1 MSENT
6 NLKIALGNAI
16 DLFNNNNLNECIEQ
30 LEEIL
35 TIHPANLKALN
46 MLLDTNIKIN
56 KAAEALKI
64 IKKLIRLE
72 PNKKEHQEKLIKLHQ
87 FLNDDQA
94 YQSALIEFHKN
105 FPSIQT
111 ARIISNIH
119 IENDREEESDQVIQ
133 NFFESDKTYGEL
145 YKGIRHVKA
154 GRLKLAE
161 ESYKKVLKKDKN
173 NIDALRLLGLLAFK
187 TKDYEIAER
196 LFLKVLQLDPS
207 FSLAWDNLAKLY
219 RIQNKLLKSI
229 PAFENLIKLDP
240 RNFEALVSLGTVY
253 IKLSK
258 YHEGIKLYEE
268 SLKIKP
274 ENPRVYLSLG
284 HALKTIGEREKSEAA
299 YQNAIKYFSLS
310 GEAYWSLANLKTY
323 EFSDKEI
330 INMESSL
337 TKNIH
342 PNEMTQMHFALGKAY
357 ESKRQ
362 FDKSF
367 KHYAEGNWQQR
378 KQISY
383 NAEDY
388 KVSIDELIDFFD
400 KNKNLY
406 NSKAQ
411 SNFDDPIFILG
422 LPRSG
427 STMIEQ
433 ILSSHSLIE
442 GTQELP
448 NILAI
453 SRDIKLIDQKKGY
466 PNNLLGLDQSSFD
479 DLGKKYI
486 DETKWAR
493 SSKPFFI
500 DKMPNNFVHIGLI
513 KLILPKAKIIDARR
527 NPMDTCF
534 SCFKQYFAKGQHF
547 TYDLDDIARYYKDYV
562 RLMDYWKKLF
572 PEEIFTINYEQVIE
586 NPNDRI
592 RDLLEFCNV
601 KFEDNCINFHK
612 SKSPVKT
619 ASSEQVR
626 QPMYKTGLDY
636 WKNYSN
642 NLDTLLKH
650 FPEYDRRDI

>member
-6 NLKIALGNAI
+6 NLKLALDNAI

-35 TIHPANLKALN
+35 NIHSTNLEALE
-46 MLLDTNIKIN
+46 MLLDLNIKIN
-56 KAAEALKI
+56 KAEEALEI
-64 IKKLIRLE
+64 IKKLIQLD
-72 PNKKEHQEKLIKLHQ
+72 PNKKEHQEKLIKVYQ
-87 FLNDDQA
+87 FLNNEQA
-94 YQSALIEFHKN
+94 YQSALIDLHKN
-105 FPSIQT
+105 FPSIET
-111 ARIISNIH
+111 ARLISNIH

-133 NFFESDKTYGEL
+133 TFFESDKTYGDL
-145 YKGIRHVKA
+145 YKGIRHAKA

-161 ESYKKVLKKDKN
+161 GSYKKVLKKEKN

-196 LFLKVLQLDPS
+196 LFLKVLKLDPS

-240 RNFEALVSLGTVY
+240 SNFEALVSLGTIY

-258 YHEGIKLYEE
+258 YHEGIKLYEK

-284 HALKTIGEREKSEAA
+284 HALKTIGERKKSEAA
-299 YQNAIKYFSLS
+299 YQNTIKYFPSS

-330 INMESSL
+330 ANMELSL
-337 TKNIH
+337 KRNMH
-342 PNEMTQMHFALGKAY
+342 QNELIQMHFALGKAY
-357 ESKRQ
+357 ESNRQ

-367 KHYAEGNWQQR
+367 KHYMDGNWQQR
-378 KQISY
+378 KQVSY

-388 KVSIDELIDFFD
+388 KISIDEIINFFENNNNILD
-400 KNKNLY
+400 L
-406 NSKAQ
+406 KAEAG
-411 SNFDDPIFILG
+411 SDEPIFILG

-427 STMIEQ
+427 STLIEQ
-433 ILSSHSLIE
+433 ILASHSLIE

-448 NILAI
+448 NIMAI
-453 SRDIKLIDQKKGY
+453 SRDIKLIDQKNGY
-466 PNNLLGLDQSSFD
+466 PDNLLKLNQSSFD
-479 DLGKKYI
+479 ELGKKYI

-500 DKMPNNFVHIGLI
+500 DKMPNNFFHIGLI

-527 NPMDTCF
+527 NPMDACF

-547 TYDLDDIARYYKDYV
+547 SYDLDDIARYYKDYV
-562 RLMDYWKKLF
+562 RLMDYWNKLF
-572 PEEIFTINYEQVIE
+572 PDEIFTIQYEQIIE

-592 RDLLEFCNV
+592 SDLLEFCNV
-601 KFEDNCINFHK
+601 KFEDNCLNFHK
-612 SKSPVKT
+612 SKRAVKT

-626 QPMYKTGLDY
+626 QPMYKTGINY
-636 WKNYSN
+636 WRNYIK
-642 NLDTLLKH
+642 NLDVLLEH
-650 FPEYDRRDI
+650 FPNYKE

>member
-35 TIHPANLKALN
+35 TIHPNNLKALN
-46 MLLDTNIKIN
+46 MLLDINIKIN

-133 NFFESDKTYGEL
+133 NFFESDKTYGDL

-187 TKDYEIAER
+187 TKDYEIAEK
-196 LFLKVLQLDPS
+196 LFLKVLQFDPS

-299 YQNAIKYFSLS
+299 YHNAINYFSLS

-323 EFSDKEI
+323 KFSDKEI

-342 PNEMTQMHFALGKAY
+342 PNELTQMHFALGKAY

-367 KHYAEGNWQQR
+367 EHYAEGNWQQR

-388 KVSIDELIDFFD
+388 KISIDELIDFFD

-406 NSKAQ
+406 NAKAQ

-448 NILAI
+448 NILTI

-493 SSKPFFI
+493 SSTPYFI

-601 KFEDNCINFHK
+601 KFEDSCINFHK
-612 SKSPVKT
+612 SKRPVKT

-642 NLDTLLKH
+642 HLDTLLKH
-650 FPEYDRRDI
+650 FPEYDR

>member
-6 NLKIALGNAI
+6 NLKIALDNAF
-16 DLFNNNNLNECIEQ
+16 DLLNNNNLNECIEQ

-35 TIHPANLKALN
+35 IIHPSNLKALSL
-46 MLLDTNIKIN
+46 LLDINIKLN
-56 KAAEALKI
+56 KAEKALEI
-64 IKKLIRLE
+64 IKKLIQLDS
-72 PNKKEHQEKLIKLHQ
+72 NNKEHHEKLIKVYQ

-94 YQSALIEFHKN
+94 YQSALIDFHKQ
-105 FPSIQT
+105 FPSITT
-111 ARIISNIH
+111 ARLISNIH

-133 NFFESDKTYGEL
+133 NFFESDKTYGDL

-187 TKDYEIAER
+187 TKDYEVAER
-196 LFLKVLQLDPS
+196 LFLRVLQLDPS

-229 PAFENLIKLDP
+229 PAFENLIKLDSK
-240 RNFEALVSLGTVY
+240 NFEALVSLGTVY

-284 HALKTIGEREKSEAA
+284 HALKTIGEREKSEGA
-299 YQNAIKYFSLS
+299 YQNAIKYFPLS

-323 EFSDKEI
+323 KFSNKEI
-330 INMESSL
+330 ANMELSL
-337 TKNIH
+337 KKNIH
-342 PNEMTQMHFALGKAY
+342 PNELIQMHFALGKAY
-357 ESKRQ
+357 ESNRQ

-367 KHYAEGNWQQR
+367 EHYAEGNWQQR

-388 KVSIDELIDFFD
+388 KISIDELIDFFENNND
-400 KNKNLY
+400 LY
-406 NSKAQ
+406 KLKAI
-411 SNFDDPIFILG
+411 SDFDDPIFILG

-427 STMIEQ
+427 STLIEQ

-453 SRDIKLIDQKKGY
+453 SRDIKLIDQKNGY
-466 PNNLLGLDQSSFD
+466 PHNLLGFNESSFN

-486 DETKWAR
+486 NETKWAR

-547 TYDLDDIARYYKDYV
+547 TYDLDDIARYYKDYI

-572 PEEIFTINYEQVIE
+572 PNEIFTINYEQIIK
-586 NPNDRI
+586 NPNERI
-592 RDLLEFCNV
+592 SDLLEFCNV
-601 KFEDNCINFHK
+601 EFEDNCLNFHK
-612 SKSPVKT
+612 SKRPVKT

-626 QPMYKTGLDY
+626 QPMYKTGINY

-642 NLDTLLKH
+642 NLDILLKH
-650 FPEYDRRDI
+650 FPDSDK

>member
-6 NLKIALGNAI
+6 NLKLALDNAI

-35 TIHPANLKALN
+35 NIHSTNLEALE
-46 MLLDTNIKIN
+46 MLLDLNIKIN
-56 KAAEALKI
+56 KAEEALEI
-64 IKKLIRLE
+64 IKKLIQLD
-72 PNKKEHQEKLIKLHQ
+72 PNKKEHQEKLIKVYQ
-87 FLNDDQA
+87 FLNDEQA
-94 YQSALIEFHKN
+94 YQSALIDLHKN
-105 FPSIQT
+105 FPSIET
-111 ARIISNIH
+111 ARLISNIH

-133 NFFESDKTYGEL
+133 TFFESDKTYGDL
-145 YKGIRHVKA
+145 YKGIRHAKA

-161 ESYKKVLKKDKN
+161 ESYKKVLKKEKN

-196 LFLKVLQLDPS
+196 LFLKVLKLDPS

-240 RNFEALVSLGTVY
+240 SNFEALVSLGTIY

-284 HALKTIGEREKSEAA
+284 HALKTIGERKKSEAA
-299 YQNAIKYFSLS
+299 YQNTIKYFPSS

-330 INMESSL
+330 ANMELSL
-337 TKNIH
+337 KRNMH
-342 PNEMTQMHFALGKAY
+342 QNELIQMHFALGKAY
-357 ESKRQ
+357 ESNRQ

-367 KHYAEGNWQQR
+367 KHYKDGNWQQR

-388 KVSIDELIDFFD
+388 KISIDEIINFFENNNNILD
-400 KNKNLY
+400 L
-406 NSKAQ
+406 KAEAG
-411 SNFDDPIFILG
+411 SDEPIFILG

-427 STMIEQ
+427 STLIEQ
-433 ILSSHSLIE
+433 ILASHSLIE

-448 NILAI
+448 NIMAI
-453 SRDIKLIDQKKGY
+453 SRDIKLIDQKNGY
-466 PNNLLGLDQSSFD
+466 PDNLLKLNQSSFD
-479 DLGKKYI
+479 ELGKKYI

-500 DKMPNNFVHIGLI
+500 DKMPNNFFHIGLI

-527 NPMDTCF
+527 NPMDACF

-562 RLMDYWKKLF
+562 RLMDFWNKLF
-572 PEEIFTINYEQVIE
+572 PDEIFTIQYEQIIE

-592 RDLLEFCNV
+592 SDLLEFCNV
-601 KFEDNCINFHK
+601 KFEDNCLNFHK
-612 SKSPVKT
+612 SKRAVKT

-626 QPMYKTGLDY
+626 QPMYKTGINY
-636 WKNYSN
+636 WRNYIK
-642 NLDTLLKH
+642 NLDVLLEH
-650 FPEYDRRDI
+650 FPNYKE

>member
-6 NLKIALGNAI
+6 NLKLALDNAI

-35 TIHPANLKALN
+35 NIHSTNLEALE
-46 MLLDTNIKIN
+46 MLLDLNIKIN
-56 KAAEALKI
+56 KAEEALEI
-64 IKKLIRLE
+64 IKKLIQLD
-72 PNKKEHQEKLIKLHQ
+72 PNKKEHQEKLIKVYQ
-87 FLNDDQA
+87 FLNNEQA
-94 YQSALIEFHKN
+94 YQSALIDLHKN
-105 FPSIQT
+105 FPSIET
-111 ARIISNIH
+111 ARLISNIH

-133 NFFESDKTYGEL
+133 TFFESDKTYGDL
-145 YKGIRHVKA
+145 YKGIRHAKA

-161 ESYKKVLKKDKN
+161 ESYKKVLKKEKN

-196 LFLKVLQLDPS
+196 LFLKVLKLDPS

-240 RNFEALVSLGTVY
+240 SNFEALVSLGTIY

-284 HALKTIGEREKSEAA
+284 HALKTIGERKKSEAA
-299 YQNAIKYFSLS
+299 YQNTIKYFPSS

-330 INMESSL
+330 ANMELSL
-337 TKNIH
+337 KRNMH
-342 PNEMTQMHFALGKAY
+342 QNELIQMHFALGKAY
-357 ESKRQ
+357 ESNKQ
-362 FDKSF
+362 FNKSF
-367 KHYAEGNWQQR
+367 KHYKEGNWQQR

-388 KVSIDELIDFFD
+388 KISIDEMINFFENNNNILD
-400 KNKNLY
+400 L
-406 NSKAQ
+406 KAEAG
-411 SNFDDPIFILG
+411 SDEPIFILG

-427 STMIEQ
+427 STLIEQ
-433 ILSSHSLIE
+433 ILASHSLIE

-448 NILAI
+448 NIMAI
-453 SRDIKLIDQKKGY
+453 SRDIKLIDQKNGY
-466 PNNLLGLDQSSFD
+466 PDNLLKLNQSSFD
-479 DLGKKYI
+479 ELGKKYI

-500 DKMPNNFVHIGLI
+500 DKMPNNFFHIGLI

-527 NPMDTCF
+527 NPMDACF

-562 RLMDYWKKLF
+562 RLMDYWNKLF
-572 PEEIFTINYEQVIE
+572 PDEIFTIQYEQIIE

-592 RDLLEFCNV
+592 FDLLEFCNV
-601 KFEDNCINFHK
+601 KFEDNCLNFHK
-612 SKSPVKT
+612 SKRAVKT

-626 QPMYKTGLDY
+626 QPMYKTGINY
-636 WKNYSN
+636 WRNYIK
-642 NLDTLLKH
+642 NLDVLLEH
-650 FPEYDRRDI
+650 FPNYKE

>member
-6 NLKIALGNAI
+6 NLKLALDNAI

-35 TIHPANLKALN
+35 NIHSTNLEALE
-46 MLLDTNIKIN
+46 MLLDLNIKIN
-56 KAAEALKI
+56 KAEEALEI
-64 IKKLIRLE
+64 IKKLIQLD
-72 PNKKEHQEKLIKLHQ
+72 PNKKEHQEKLIKVYQ
-87 FLNDDQA
+87 FLNNEQA
-94 YQSALIEFHKN
+94 YQSALIDLHKN
-105 FPSIQT
+105 FPSIET
-111 ARIISNIH
+111 ARLISNIH

-133 NFFESDKTYGEL
+133 TFFESDKTYGDL
-145 YKGIRHVKA
+145 YKGIRHAKA

-161 ESYKKVLKKDKN
+161 ESYKKVLKKEKN

-196 LFLKVLQLDPS
+196 LFLKVLKLDPS

-240 RNFEALVSLGTVY
+240 SNFEALVSLGTIY

-258 YHEGIKLYEE
+258 YHEGIKLYEK

-284 HALKTIGEREKSEAA
+284 HALKTIGERKKSEAA
-299 YQNAIKYFSLS
+299 YQNTIKYFPSS

-330 INMESSL
+330 ANMELSL
-337 TKNIH
+337 KRNMHQHELI
-342 PNEMTQMHFALGKAY
+342 QMHFALGKAY
-357 ESKRQ
+357 ESNRQ

-367 KHYAEGNWQQR
+367 KHYMDGNWQQR
-378 KQISY
+378 KQVIY

-388 KVSIDELIDFFD
+388 KISIDEIIDFFENNNNILD
-400 KNKNLY
+400 L
-406 NSKAQ
+406 KAEAG
-411 SNFDDPIFILG
+411 SDEPIFILG

-427 STMIEQ
+427 STLIEQ
-433 ILSSHSLIE
+433 ILASHSLIE

-448 NILAI
+448 NIMAI
-453 SRDIKLIDQKKGY
+453 SRDIKLIDQKNGY
-466 PNNLLGLDQSSFD
+466 PDNLLKLNQSSFD
-479 DLGKKYI
+479 ELGKKYI

-500 DKMPNNFVHIGLI
+500 DKMPNNFFHIGLI

-527 NPMDTCF
+527 NPMDACF

-562 RLMDYWKKLF
+562 RLMDFWNKLF
-572 PEEIFTINYEQVIE
+572 PGEIFTIQYEQIIE

-592 RDLLEFCNV
+592 SDLLEFCNV
-601 KFEDNCINFHK
+601 KFEDNCLNFHK
-612 SKSPVKT
+612 SKRAVKT

-626 QPMYKTGLDY
+626 QPMYKTGINYWRNYIKHLDI
-636 WKNYSN
+636 
-642 NLDTLLKH
+642 LLEH
-650 FPEYDRRDI
+650 FPNYKE

>member
-6 NLKIALGNAI
+6 NLKLALDNAI

-35 TIHPANLKALN
+35 NIHSTNLEALE
-46 MLLDTNIKIN
+46 MLLDLNIKIN
-56 KAAEALKI
+56 KAEEALEI
-64 IKKLIRLE
+64 IKKLIQLD
-72 PNKKEHQEKLIKLHQ
+72 PNKKEHQEKLIKVYQ
-87 FLNDDQA
+87 FLNDEQA
-94 YQSALIEFHKN
+94 YQSALIDLHKN
-105 FPSIQT
+105 FPSIET
-111 ARIISNIH
+111 ARLISNIH

-133 NFFESDKTYGEL
+133 TFFESDKTYGDL

-196 LFLKVLQLDPS
+196 IFIKVLQLDPS

-240 RNFEALVSLGTVY
+240 SNFEALVSLGTIY

-284 HALKTIGEREKSEAA
+284 HALKTIGERKKSEAA
-299 YQNAIKYFSLS
+299 YQNTIKYFPSS

-330 INMESSL
+330 ANMELSL
-337 TKNIH
+337 KRNMH
-342 PNEMTQMHFALGKAY
+342 QNELIQMHFALGKAY
-357 ESKRQ
+357 ESNKQ
-362 FDKSF
+362 FNKSF
-367 KHYAEGNWQQR
+367 KHYKEGNWQQR

-388 KVSIDELIDFFD
+388 KISIDEMINFFENNNNILD
-400 KNKNLY
+400 L
-406 NSKAQ
+406 KAEAG
-411 SNFDDPIFILG
+411 SDEPIFILG

-427 STMIEQ
+427 STLIEQ
-433 ILSSHSLIE
+433 ILASHSLIE

-448 NILAI
+448 NIMAI
-453 SRDIKLIDQKKGY
+453 SRDIKLIDQKNGY
-466 PNNLLGLDQSSFD
+466 PDNLLKLNQSSFD
-479 DLGKKYI
+479 ELGKKYI

-500 DKMPNNFVHIGLI
+500 DKMPNNFFHIGLI

-527 NPMDTCF
+527 NPMDACF

-562 RLMDYWKKLF
+562 RLMDYWNKLF
-572 PEEIFTINYEQVIE
+572 PDEIFTIQYEQIIE

-592 RDLLEFCNV
+592 SDLLEFCNV
-601 KFEDNCINFHK
+601 KFEDNCLNFHK
-612 SKSPVKT
+612 SKRAVKT

-626 QPMYKTGLDY
+626 QPMYKTGINY
-636 WKNYSN
+636 WRNYIK
-642 NLDTLLKH
+642 NLDVLLEH
-650 FPEYDRRDI
+650 FPNYKE

>member
-6 NLKIALGNAI
+6 NLKIALDNAI

-35 TIHPANLKALN
+35 TIHPTNLKALN
-46 MLLDTNIKIN
+46 MLLDINIKIN

-72 PNKKEHQEKLIKLHQ
+72 PNKKEHQEKLIKVHQ

-94 YQSALIEFHKN
+94 YQSALIEFHQN
-105 FPSIQT
+105 FPSIKT
-111 ARIISNIH
+111 ARLISNIH

-133 NFFESDKTYGEL
+133 NFFESDKTYGDL

-196 LFLKVLQLDPS
+196 LLLKVLQCDPS

-284 HALKTIGEREKSEAA
+284 HALKTIGERAKSEAA

-337 TKNIH
+337 IKNIH
-342 PNEMTQMHFALGKAY
+342 PNELTQMHFALGKAY

-367 KHYAEGNWQQR
+367 EHYAEGNWQQR

-388 KVSIDELIDFFD
+388 KISIDELIDFFD
-400 KNKNLY
+400 KNKNLFK
-406 NSKAQ
+406 SKAQ

-448 NILAI
+448 NILTI

-493 SSKPFFI
+493 SSTPYFI

-547 TYDLDDIARYYKDYV
+547 TYDLDDIARYYKDYI

-572 PEEIFTINYEQVIE
+572 PEEIFTINYEQVID

-601 KFEDNCINFHK
+601 KFEDSCINFHK
-612 SKSPVKT
+612 SKRPVKT

-650 FPEYDRRDI
+650 FPEYEK

>member
-6 NLKIALGNAI
+6 NLKSALDNAI

-35 TIHPANLKALN
+35 TIHPANLKVLN

-145 YKGIRHVKA
+145 YKAIRHVKA

-240 RNFEALVSLGTVY
+240 RNFEALVSLGTVF

-284 HALKTIGEREKSEAA
+284 HALKTIGERKKSEAA

-367 KHYAEGNWQQR
+367 EHYAEGNWQQR

-388 KVSIDELIDFFD
+388 KISIDELIDFFD

-406 NSKAQ
+406 NLKAQ

-448 NILAI
+448 NILTI

-493 SSKPFFI
+493 SSTPYFI

-562 RLMDYWKKLF
+562 RLMDYWKQLF
-572 PEEIFTINYEQVIE
+572 PEEIFTINYEQVID

-601 KFEDNCINFHK
+601 KFEDSCINFHK
-612 SKSPVKT
+612 SKRPVKT

-650 FPEYDRRDI
+650 FPEYNK

>member
-6 NLKIALGNAI
+6 NLKLALDNAI

-35 TIHPANLKALN
+35 NIHSTNLEALE
-46 MLLDTNIKIN
+46 MLLDLNIKIN
-56 KAAEALKI
+56 KAEEALEI
-64 IKKLIRLE
+64 IKKLIQLD
-72 PNKKEHQEKLIKLHQ
+72 PNKKEHQEKLIKVYQ
-87 FLNDDQA
+87 FLNNEQA
-94 YQSALIEFHKN
+94 YQSALIDLHKN
-105 FPSIQT
+105 FPSIET
-111 ARIISNIH
+111 ARLISNIH

-133 NFFESDKTYGEL
+133 TFFESDKTYGDL
-145 YKGIRHVKA
+145 YKGIRHAKA

-161 ESYKKVLKKDKN
+161 ESYKKVLKKEKN

-187 TKDYEIAER
+187 TKDYEIAEK
-196 LFLKVLQLDPS
+196 LFLKVLKLDPS

-240 RNFEALVSLGTVY
+240 SNFEALVSLGTIY

-284 HALKTIGEREKSEAA
+284 HALKTIGERKKSEAA
-299 YQNAIKYFSLS
+299 YQNTIKYFPSS

-330 INMESSL
+330 ANMELSL
-337 TKNIH
+337 KRNMH
-342 PNEMTQMHFALGKAY
+342 QNELIQMHFALGKAY
-357 ESKRQ
+357 ESNRQ

-367 KHYAEGNWQQR
+367 KHYMDGNWQQR
-378 KQISY
+378 KQVIY

-388 KVSIDELIDFFD
+388 KISIDEIINFFENNNNILD
-400 KNKNLY
+400 L
-406 NSKAQ
+406 KAEAG
-411 SNFDDPIFILG
+411 SDEPIFILG

-427 STMIEQ
+427 STLIEQ
-433 ILSSHSLIE
+433 ILASHSLIE

-448 NILAI
+448 NIMAI
-453 SRDIKLIDQKKGY
+453 SRDIKLIDQKNGY
-466 PNNLLGLDQSSFD
+466 PDNLLKLNQSSFD
-479 DLGKKYI
+479 ELGKKYI

-500 DKMPNNFVHIGLI
+500 DKMPNNFFHLGLI

-527 NPMDTCF
+527 NPMDACF

-562 RLMDYWKKLF
+562 RLMDYWNKLF
-572 PEEIFTINYEQVIE
+572 PDEIFTIHYEQIIE

-592 RDLLEFCNV
+592 SDLLEFCNV
-601 KFEDNCINFHK
+601 KFEDNCLNFHK
-612 SKSPVKT
+612 SKRAVKT

-626 QPMYKTGLDY
+626 QPMYKTGINY
-636 WKNYSN
+636 WRNYIK
-642 NLDTLLKH
+642 NLDVLLEH
-650 FPEYDRRDI
+650 FPNYKE

>member
-6 NLKIALGNAI
+6 NLKIALDNAF
-16 DLFNNNNLNECIEQ
+16 DLLNNNNLNECIEQ

-35 TIHPANLKALN
+35 IIHPSNLKALSV
-46 MLLDTNIKIN
+46 LLDINIKLN
-56 KAAEALKI
+56 KAEKALEI
-64 IKKLIRLE
+64 IKKLIQLDS
-72 PNKKEHQEKLIKLHQ
+72 NNKEHHEKLIKVYQ

-94 YQSALIEFHKN
+94 YQSALIDFHKQ
-105 FPSIQT
+105 FPSITT
-111 ARIISNIH
+111 ARLISNIH

-133 NFFESDKTYGEL
+133 NFFESDKTYGDL

-187 TKDYEIAER
+187 TKDYEVAER
-196 LFLKVLQLDPS
+196 LFLRVLQLDPL

-229 PAFENLIKLDP
+229 PAFENLIKLDSK
-240 RNFEALVSLGTVY
+240 NFEALVSLGTVY

-284 HALKTIGEREKSEAA
+284 HALKTIGEREKSEGA
-299 YQNAIKYFSLS
+299 YQNAIKYFPLS

-323 EFSDKEI
+323 KFSNKEI
-330 INMESSL
+330 ANMELSL
-337 TKNIH
+337 KKNIH
-342 PNEMTQMHFALGKAY
+342 PNELIQMHFALGKAY
-357 ESKRQ
+357 ESNRQ

-367 KHYAEGNWQQR
+367 EHYAEGNWQQR

-388 KVSIDELIDFFD
+388 KISIDELIDFFENNND
-400 KNKNLY
+400 LY
-406 NSKAQ
+406 KLKAI
-411 SNFDDPIFILG
+411 SDFDDPIFILG

-427 STMIEQ
+427 STLIEQ

-453 SRDIKLIDQKKGY
+453 SRDIKLIDQKNGY
-466 PNNLLGLDQSSFD
+466 PHNLLGFNESSFN

-486 DETKWAR
+486 NETKWAR

-547 TYDLDDIARYYKDYV
+547 TYDLDDIARYYKDYI

-572 PEEIFTINYEQVIE
+572 PNEIFTINYEQIIK
-586 NPNDRI
+586 NPNERI
-592 RDLLEFCNV
+592 SDLLEFCNV
-601 KFEDNCINFHK
+601 EFEDNCLNFHK
-612 SKSPVKT
+612 SKRPVKT

-626 QPMYKTGLDY
+626 QPMYKTGINY

-642 NLDTLLKH
+642 NLDILLKH
-650 FPEYDRRDI
+650 FPDSDK

>member
-6 NLKIALGNAI
+6 NLKLALDNAI

-35 TIHPANLKALN
+35 NIHSTNLEALE
-46 MLLDTNIKIN
+46 MLLDLNIKIN
-56 KAAEALKI
+56 KAEEALEI
-64 IKKLIRLE
+64 IKKLIQLD
-72 PNKKEHQEKLIKLHQ
+72 PNKKEHQEKLIKVYQ
-87 FLNDDQA
+87 FLNDEQA
-94 YQSALIEFHKN
+94 YQSALINLHKN
-105 FPSIQT
+105 FPSIET
-111 ARIISNIH
+111 ARLISNIH

-133 NFFESDKTYGEL
+133 TFFESDKTYGDL
-145 YKGIRHVKA
+145 YKGIRHAKA

-161 ESYKKVLKKDKN
+161 ESYKKVLKKEKN

-196 LFLKVLQLDPS
+196 IFIKVLQLDPS

-240 RNFEALVSLGTVY
+240 SNFEALVSLGTIY

-284 HALKTIGEREKSEAA
+284 HALKTIGERKKSEAA
-299 YQNAIKYFSLS
+299 YQNTIKYFPSS

-330 INMESSL
+330 ANMELSL
-337 TKNIH
+337 KRNMH
-342 PNEMTQMHFALGKAY
+342 QNELIQMHFALGKAY
-357 ESKRQ
+357 ESNRQ

-367 KHYAEGNWQQR
+367 KHYMDGNWQQR
-378 KQISY
+378 KQVIY

-388 KVSIDELIDFFD
+388 KISIDEIINFFENNNNILD
-400 KNKNLY
+400 L
-406 NSKAQ
+406 KAEAG
-411 SNFDDPIFILG
+411 SDEPIFILG

-427 STMIEQ
+427 STLIEQ
-433 ILSSHSLIE
+433 ILASHSLIE

-448 NILAI
+448 NIMAI
-453 SRDIKLIDQKKGY
+453 SRDIKLIDQKNGY
-466 PNNLLGLDQSSFD
+466 PDNLLKLNQSSFD
-479 DLGKKYI
+479 ELGKKYI

-500 DKMPNNFVHIGLI
+500 DKMPNNFFHIGLI

-527 NPMDTCF
+527 NPMDACF

-562 RLMDYWKKLF
+562 RLMDYWNKLF
-572 PEEIFTINYEQVIE
+572 PDEIFTIHYEQIIE

-592 RDLLEFCNV
+592 FDLLEFCNV
-601 KFEDNCINFHK
+601 KFEDNCLNFHK
-612 SKSPVKT
+612 SKRPVKT

-626 QPMYKTGLDY
+626 QPMYKTGINY
-636 WKNYSN
+636 WRNYIK
-642 NLDTLLKH
+642 NLDVLLEH
-650 FPEYDRRDI
+650 FPNYKE

>member
-6 NLKIALGNAI
+6 NLKLALDNAI

-35 TIHPANLKALN
+35 NIHSTNLEALE
-46 MLLDTNIKIN
+46 MLLDLNIKIN
-56 KAAEALKI
+56 KAEEALEI
-64 IKKLIRLE
+64 IKKLIQLD
-72 PNKKEHQEKLIKLHQ
+72 PNKKEHQEKLIKVYQ
-87 FLNDDQA
+87 FLNDEQA
-94 YQSALIEFHKN
+94 YQSALIDLHKN
-105 FPSIQT
+105 FPSIET
-111 ARIISNIH
+111 ARLISNIH

-133 NFFESDKTYGEL
+133 TFFESDKTYGDL
-145 YKGIRHVKA
+145 YKGIRHAKA

-161 ESYKKVLKKDKN
+161 ESYKKVLKKEKN

-196 LFLKVLQLDPS
+196 LFLKVLKLDPS

-240 RNFEALVSLGTVY
+240 SNFEALVSLGTIY

-284 HALKTIGEREKSEAA
+284 HALKTIGERKKSEAA
-299 YQNAIKYFSLS
+299 YQNTIKYFPSS

-330 INMESSL
+330 ANMELSL
-337 TKNIH
+337 KRNMH
-342 PNEMTQMHFALGKAY
+342 QNELIQMHFALGKAY
-357 ESKRQ
+357 ESNRQ

-367 KHYAEGNWQQR
+367 KHYKDGNWQQR

-388 KVSIDELIDFFD
+388 KISIDEIINFFENNNNILD
-400 KNKNLY
+400 L
-406 NSKAQ
+406 KAEAG
-411 SNFDDPIFILG
+411 SDEPIFILG

-427 STMIEQ
+427 STLIEQ
-433 ILSSHSLIE
+433 ILASHSLIE

-448 NILAI
+448 NIMAI
-453 SRDIKLIDQKKGY
+453 SRDIKLIDRKNGY
-466 PNNLLGLDQSSFD
+466 PDNLLKLNQSSFD
-479 DLGKKYI
+479 ELGKKYI

-500 DKMPNNFVHIGLI
+500 DKMPNNFFHIGLI

-527 NPMDTCF
+527 NPMDACF

-562 RLMDYWKKLF
+562 RLMDYWNKLF
-572 PEEIFTINYEQVIE
+572 PDEIFTIQYEQIIE

-592 RDLLEFCNV
+592 SDLLEFCNV
-601 KFEDNCINFHK
+601 KFEDNCLNFHK
-612 SKSPVKT
+612 SKRAVKT

-626 QPMYKTGLDY
+626 QPMYKTGINY
-636 WKNYSN
+636 WRNYIK
-642 NLDTLLKH
+642 NLDVLLEH
-650 FPEYDRRDI
+650 FPNYKE

>member
-35 TIHPANLKALN
+35 TIHPTNLKALN

-323 EFSDKEI
+323 KFSDKEI

-388 KVSIDELIDFFD
+388 KISIDELIDFFD

-466 PNNLLGLDQSSFD
+466 PQNLLGLNQSYFD

-572 PEEIFTINYEQVIE
+572 PEEIFTIHYEQVID

-612 SKSPVKT
+612 SKRPVKT

-642 NLDTLLKH
+642 NLDTLLKY
-650 FPEYDRRDI
+650 FPEYN

>member
-6 NLKIALGNAI
+6 NLKLALDNAI

-35 TIHPANLKALN
+35 NIHSTNLEALE
-46 MLLDTNIKIN
+46 MLLDLNIKIN
-56 KAAEALKI
+56 KAEEALEI
-64 IKKLIRLE
+64 IKKLIQLD
-72 PNKKEHQEKLIKLHQ
+72 PNKKEHQEKLIKVYQ
-87 FLNDDQA
+87 FLNNEQA
-94 YQSALIEFHKN
+94 YQSALIDLHKN
-105 FPSIQT
+105 FPSIET
-111 ARIISNIH
+111 ARLISNIH

-133 NFFESDKTYGEL
+133 TFFESDKTYGDL
-145 YKGIRHVKA
+145 YKGIRHAKA

-161 ESYKKVLKKDKN
+161 ESYKKVLKKEKN

-196 LFLKVLQLDPS
+196 LFLKVLKLDPS

-240 RNFEALVSLGTVY
+240 SNFEALVSLGTIY

-284 HALKTIGEREKSEAA
+284 HALKTIGERKKSEAA
-299 YQNAIKYFSLS
+299 YQNTIKYFPSS

-330 INMESSL
+330 ANMELSL
-337 TKNIH
+337 KRNMH
-342 PNEMTQMHFALGKAY
+342 QNELIQMHFALGKAY
-357 ESKRQ
+357 ESNRQ

-367 KHYAEGNWQQR
+367 KHYMDGNWQQR
-378 KQISY
+378 KQVIY

-388 KVSIDELIDFFD
+388 KISIDEIINFFENNNNILD
-400 KNKNLY
+400 L
-406 NSKAQ
+406 KAEAG
-411 SNFDDPIFILG
+411 SDEPIFILG

-427 STMIEQ
+427 STLIEQ
-433 ILSSHSLIE
+433 ILASHSLIE

-448 NILAI
+448 NIMAI
-453 SRDIKLIDQKKGY
+453 SRDIKLIDQKNGY
-466 PNNLLGLDQSSFD
+466 PDNLLKLNQSSFD
-479 DLGKKYI
+479 ELGKKYI

-500 DKMPNNFVHIGLI
+500 DKMPNNFFHIGLI

-527 NPMDTCF
+527 NPMDACF

-562 RLMDYWKKLF
+562 RLMDYWNKLF
-572 PEEIFTINYEQVIE
+572 PDEIFTIQYEQIIE

-592 RDLLEFCNV
+592 SDLLEFCNV
-601 KFEDNCINFHK
+601 KFEDNCLNFHK
-612 SKSPVKT
+612 SKRAVKT

-626 QPMYKTGLDY
+626 QPMYNTGINY
-636 WKNYSN
+636 WRNYIK
-642 NLDTLLKH
+642 NLDVLLEH
-650 FPEYDRRDI
+650 FPNYKE

>member
-6 NLKIALGNAI
+6 NLKLALDNAI

-35 TIHPANLKALN
+35 NIHSTNLEALE
-46 MLLDTNIKIN
+46 MLLDLNIKIN
-56 KAAEALKI
+56 KAEEALEI
-64 IKKLIRLE
+64 IKKLIQLD
-72 PNKKEHQEKLIKLHQ
+72 PNKKEHQEKLIKVYQ
-87 FLNDDQA
+87 FLNDEQA
-94 YQSALIEFHKN
+94 YQSALIDLHKN
-105 FPSIQT
+105 FPSIET
-111 ARIISNIH
+111 ARLISNIH

-133 NFFESDKTYGEL
+133 TFFESDKTYGDL
-145 YKGIRHVKA
+145 YKGIRHAKA

-196 LFLKVLQLDPS
+196 LFLKVLKLDPS

-240 RNFEALVSLGTVY
+240 SNFEALVSLGTIY

-258 YHEGIKLYEE
+258 YHEGIKLYEK

-284 HALKTIGEREKSEAA
+284 HALKTIGERKKSETA
-299 YQNAIKYFSLS
+299 YQNTIKHFPSS

-330 INMESSL
+330 ANMELSL
-337 TKNIH
+337 KRNMH
-342 PNEMTQMHFALGKAY
+342 QNELIQMHFALGKAY
-357 ESKRQ
+357 ESNRQ

-367 KHYAEGNWQQR
+367 KHYKDGNWQQR

-388 KVSIDELIDFFD
+388 KISIDEIIDFFENNNNILD
-400 KNKNLY
+400 L
-406 NSKAQ
+406 KAEAG
-411 SNFDDPIFILG
+411 SDEPIFILG

-427 STMIEQ
+427 STLIEQ
-433 ILSSHSLIE
+433 ILASHSLIE

-448 NILAI
+448 NIMAI
-453 SRDIKLIDQKKGY
+453 SRDIKLIDQKNGY
-466 PNNLLGLDQSSFD
+466 PDNLLKLNQSSFD
-479 DLGKKYI
+479 ELGKKYI

-500 DKMPNNFVHIGLI
+500 DKMPNNFFHIGLI

-527 NPMDTCF
+527 NPMDACF

-562 RLMDYWKKLF
+562 RLMDYWNKLF
-572 PEEIFTINYEQVIE
+572 PDEIFTIHYEQIIE

-592 RDLLEFCNV
+592 FDLLEFCNV
-601 KFEDNCINFHK
+601 KFEDNCLNFHK
-612 SKSPVKT
+612 SKRAVKT

-626 QPMYKTGLDY
+626 QPMYKTGINY
-636 WKNYSN
+636 WRNYIK
-642 NLDTLLKH
+642 NLDVLLEH
-650 FPEYDRRDI
+650 FPNYKE

>member
-133 NFFESDKTYGEL
+133 TFFESDKTYGEL

-388 KVSIDELIDFFD
+388 KISIDELIDFFD

-466 PNNLLGLDQSSFD
+466 PQNLLGLNQSYFD

-572 PEEIFTINYEQVIE
+572 PEEIFTIHYEQVID

-612 SKSPVKT
+612 SKRPVKT

-650 FPEYDRRDI
+650 FPEYN

>member
-6 NLKIALGNAI
+6 NLKIALDNAS

-35 TIHPANLKALN
+35 NIHPSNLKALSL
-46 MLLDTNIKIN
+46 LLDINIKLN
-56 KAAEALKI
+56 RAEKALKI
-64 IKKLIRLE
+64 IKKLIQLE
-72 PNKKEHQEKLIKLHQ
+72 PDSKEHHEKLVKVHQ
-87 FLNDDQA
+87 FLNDNRA
-94 YQSALIEFHKN
+94 YESALINFHKK
-105 FPSIQT
+105 FPSITT
-111 ARIISNIH
+111 ARLISNIH

-133 NFFESDKTYGEL
+133 SFFESDKKYGDL

-161 ESYKKVLKKDKN
+161 DAYKRVLKKDKN

-187 TKDYEIAER
+187 TKDYEVSER
-196 LFLKVLQLDPS
+196 LFLRVLELDPT

-219 RIQNKLLKSI
+219 RIQNKLSKSV
-229 PAFENLIKLDP
+229 PAFKNLIKLDP
-240 RNFEALVSLGTVY
+240 NNFEALVSLGTVY

-258 YHEGIKLYEE
+258 YQEGIKLYDK
-268 SLKIKP
+268 SLKINP
-274 ENPRVYLSLG
+274 ENSRVFLSLG
-284 HALKTIGEREKSEAA
+284 HALKTVGERKRCEDA
-299 YQNAIKYFSLS
+299 YQNAIKYFPLS

-337 TKNIH
+337 NKNIH
-342 PNEMTQMHFALGKAY
+342 PKELIQMHFALGKAY
-357 ESKRQ
+357 ESKKH

-367 KHYAEGNWQQR
+367 KHYAQGNWQQR
-378 KQISY
+378 KQLSY

-388 KVSIDELIDFFD
+388 KISIDSLIDFFESNRD
-400 KNKNLY
+400 LY
-406 NSKAQ
+406 KLKAK
-411 SNFDDPIFILG
+411 SSFEDPIFILG

-433 ILSSHSLIE
+433 ILASHSLIE

-453 SRDIKLIDQKKGY
+453 SRDIKLIDQENGY
-466 PNNLLGLDQSSFD
+466 PDNLLALDQSSFE

-513 KLILPKAKIIDARR
+513 KLILPKSKIIDARR

-547 TYDLDDIARYYKDYV
+547 TYDLDDIARYYKDYI

-572 PEEIFTINYEQVIE
+572 PGEIFTINYEDVIK
-586 NPNDRI
+586 NPNERI
-592 RDLLEFCNV
+592 AALLEFCNV
-601 KFEDNCINFHK
+601 KFEDNCLNFHK
-612 SKSPVKT
+612 SKRPVKT

-636 WKNYSN
+636 WKNYADHLEILTKN
-642 NLDTLLKH
+642 FAEGEKK
-650 FPEYDRRDI
+650 I

>member
-35 TIHPANLKALN
+35 TIHPANLKVLN

-240 RNFEALVSLGTVY
+240 RNFEALVSLGTVF

-258 YHEGIKLYEE
+258 YHEGIQLYEK

-284 HALKTIGEREKSEAA
+284 HALKTIGERKKSEAA

-367 KHYAEGNWQQR
+367 EHYAEGNWQQR

-388 KVSIDELIDFFD
+388 KISIDELIDFFD
-400 KNKNLY
+400 KNKNLF
-406 NSKAQ
+406 NLKAQ

-448 NILAI
+448 NILTI

-493 SSKPFFI
+493 SSTPYFI

-562 RLMDYWKKLF
+562 RLMDYWKQLF
-572 PEEIFTINYEQVIE
+572 PEEIFTINYEQVID

-601 KFEDNCINFHK
+601 KFEDSCINFHK
-612 SKSPVKT
+612 SKRPVKT

-650 FPEYDRRDI
+650 FPEYNK